1 MPLKLAIVGRPNVG
15 KSRLFNRLAGRTAA
29 IVHDTPGVT
38 RDRQAVDAE
47 YEGIALTL
55 IDTAGFED
63 AVTGSIAHRMTQQTI
78 TAIAEAEALLFLID
92 ARAGITAGDQIIAQT
107 LRKSGKP
114 VILAANKC
122 EGRVEI
128 PAEIYGLGLGDP
140 IRISAEHNLGMEDLV
155 AALEALVPKSQAED
169 EEEDGEQE
177 DEAYHEDIEE
187 EAEDVEEG
195 EQDDEDYHEDIDAED
210 EDEFSEDDE
219 PLEDITVN
227 YLDRPLRL
235 ALVGRPN
242 VGKSSLFNHLLGE
255 ERSLVG
261 PEAGLTRDSI
271 TAPWKAGDRDV
282 LLHDTAGLRKKARVA
297 GETLEEMSVAS
308 TLEAIRFA
316 DCVIVMIDAN
326 APFEKQDL
334 TIADLIAREG
344 RAIVFAVNK
353 WDLLENK
360 AGGISRMREKLDRLL
375 PQIAGAPLI
384 ATSARTGEG
393 IDRLADAVTEAD
405 KAWNTR
411 ISTSTLNRFLEGA
424 LQRHATPAI
433 SGRRVRIRYMTQR
446 KARPPSFTLFGNQL
460 DALPEAYLRYLSN
473 GLRENFNLKGTPLRF
488 SVRNSK
494 NPYAPKPK
502 K

>member
-1 MPLKLAIVGRPNVG
+1 MPLILAIVGRPNVG
-15 KSRLFNRLAGRTAA
+15 KSRLFNRLAGRSAA

-38 RDRQAVDAE
+38 RDRQAVDAV
-47 YEGIALTL
+47 YDGLSLRL

-63 AVTGSIAHRMTQQTI
+63 AASGSVAHRMTKQTI
-78 TAIAEAEALLFLID
+78 AAIAEAEAILFVID
-92 ARAGITAGDQIIAQT
+92 ARAGITAGDQMIAQA

-122 EGRVEI
+122 EGRVTP
-128 PAEIYGLGLGDP
+128 PAEAWGLGLGDP
-140 IRISAEHNLGMEDLV
+140 IAISAEHNLGMAELV
-155 AALEALVPKSQAED
+155 DALAPLAPKAELPEEED
-169 EEEDGEQE
+169 EEEFF
-177 DEAYHEDIEE
+177 
-187 EAEDVEEG
+187 
-195 EQDDEDYHEDIDAED
+195 D
-210 EDEFSEDDE
+210 EDEETEGEAPVVD
-219 PLEDITVN
+219 

-242 VGKSSLFNHLLGE
+242 VGKSSLFNQLLGE

-261 PEAGLTRDSI
+261 PEAGLTRDAI
-271 TAPWKAGDRDV
+271 TAPWKAGERDV

-360 AGGISRMREKLDRLL
+360 AGAISRLREKLDRLL
-375 PQIAGAPLI
+375 PQVAGAPLV

-393 IDRLADAVTEAD
+393 IDRLETAITEAD
-405 KAWNTR
+405 RAWNTR
-411 ISTSTLNRFLEGA
+411 IPTSPLNRFLAEA

-460 DALPEAYLRYLSN
+460 DALPEAYQRYLQN
-473 GLRENFNLKGTPLRF
+473 GLRETFGLVGTPLRF

-494 NPYAPKPK
+494 NPYATK

>member
-1 MPLKLAIVGRPNVG
+1 MVLKLAIVGRPNVG
-15 KSRLFNRLAGRTAA
+15 KSRLFNRIAGRTAA

-38 RDRQAVDAE
+38 RDRQAVEAV
-47 YEGIALTL
+47 YEGLSLTL
-55 IDTAGFED
+55 IDTAGFEEG
-63 AVTGSIAHRMTQQTI
+63 VTGSIPNRMTAQTL

-92 ARAGITAGDQIIAQT
+92 ARAGVTAGDEIIAQA

-122 EGRVEI
+122 EGRVTP
-128 PAEIYGLGLGDP
+128 PAEAWGLGLGEALA
-140 IRISAEHNLGMEDLV
+140 ISAEHNLGMENLV
-155 AALEALVPKSQAED
+155 AALEPLAGILPVDDA
-169 EEEDGEQE
+169 
-177 DEAYHEDIEE
+177 
-187 EAEDVEEG
+187 
-195 EQDDEDYHEDIDAED
+195 DDEDFEE
-210 EDEFSEDDE
+210 EEEFSEDDE
-219 PLEDITVN
+219 PEEDVVVN

-242 VGKSSLFNHLLGE
+242 VGKSSLFNNLLGE
-255 ERSLVG
+255 DRSLTG
-261 PEAGLTRDSI
+261 PEAGLTRDAI

-316 DCVIVMIDAN
+316 DCVIVMIDAT

-344 RAIVFAVNK
+344 RAIVFAINK

-360 AGGISRMREKLDRLL
+360 AGAISRMREKLDRLL
-375 PQIAGAPLI
+375 PQVAGAPLI

-393 IDRLADAVTEAD
+393 LDRLEAAIAEAD
-405 KAWNTR
+405 TAWNTR
-411 ISTSTLNRFLEGA
+411 ISTATLNRFLGEA

-473 GLRENFNLKGTPLRF
+473 GLREAFNLKGTPLRF

-494 NPYAPKPK
+494 NPYAPKK
-502 K
+502 R

>member
-1 MPLKLAIVGRPNVG
+1 MPLILAIVGRPNVG
-15 KSRLFNRLAGRTAA
+15 KSRLFNRLAGRAAA

-38 RDRQAVDAE
+38 RDRQAVDAV
-47 YEGIALTL
+47 YDGLSLRL

-63 AVTGSIAHRMTQQTI
+63 AASGSVAHRMTKQTI
-78 TAIAEAEALLFLID
+78 AAIAQAEAILFVID
-92 ARAGITAGDQIIAQT
+92 ARAGITAGDQMIAQA

-122 EGRVEI
+122 EGRVTP
-128 PAEIYGLGLGDP
+128 PAEAWGLGLGEP
-140 IRISAEHNLGMEDLV
+140 IAISAEHNLGMAELADALAPLAPKAELPDEDS
-155 AALEALVPKSQAED
+155 EEDFED
-169 EEEDGEQE
+169 EEEM
-177 DEAYHEDIEE
+177 
-187 EAEDVEEG
+187 EG
-195 EQDDEDYHEDIDAED
+195 EA
-210 EDEFSEDDE
+210 
-219 PLEDITVN
+219 PVVA

-242 VGKSSLFNHLLGE
+242 VGKSSLFNQLLGE

-261 PEAGLTRDSI
+261 PEAGLTRDAI
-271 TAPWKAGDRDV
+271 TAPWKVGERANQMREV

-316 DCVIVMIDAN
+316 DCVIVMIDAT

-360 AGGISRMREKLDRLL
+360 AGAISRLREKLDRLL
-375 PQIAGAPLI
+375 PQVAGAPLV

-393 IDRLADAVTEAD
+393 IDRLEAAIAEAD
-405 KAWNTR
+405 RAWNTR
-411 ISTSTLNRFLEGA
+411 IPTSPLNRFLAEA

-460 DALPEAYLRYLSN
+460 DALPEAYQRYLQN
-473 GLRENFNLKGTPLRF
+473 GLRETFGLAGTPIRF

-494 NPYAPKPK
+494 NPYAK
-502 K
+502 KR

>member
-47 YEGIALTL
+47 YEGLALRL

-63 AVTGSIAHRMTQQTI
+63 AATGSIANRMTRQTL

-92 ARAGITAGDQIIAQT
+92 ARAGVTAGDQIIAQA

-122 EGRVEI
+122 EGRVTPPPE
-128 PAEIYGLGLGDP
+128 AYGLGLGEP
-140 IRISAEHNLGMEDLV
+140 IAISAEHNLGMENIV
-155 AALEALVPKSQAED
+155 AALETLAPARDAEEQEEQETD
-169 EEEDGEQE
+169 EE
-177 DEAYHEDIEE
+177 
-187 EAEDVEEG
+187 
-195 EQDDEDYHEDIDAED
+195 
-210 EDEFSEDDE
+210 EFSEDDE
-219 PLEDITVN
+219 PEDDIVVN

-242 VGKSSLFNHLLGE
+242 VGKSSLFNQLLGE
-255 ERSLVG
+255 ERSLTG

-271 TAPWKAGDRDV
+271 TAPWKAGMRDV

-297 GETLEEMSVAS
+297 DESLEEMSAAS

-316 DCVIVMIDAN
+316 DCVIVMIDAT

-344 RAIVFAVNK
+344 RAIVFAINK

-375 PQIAGAPLI
+375 PQVAGAPLV

-393 IDRLADAVTEAD
+393 LDRLEAAVTEAD
-405 KAWNTR
+405 RAWNSR
-411 ISTSTLNRFLEGA
+411 VSTATLNRFLEEA

-460 DALPEAYLRYLSN
+460 DALPEAYLRYLQN
-473 GLRENFNLKGTPLRF
+473 GLREAFDLKGTPLRF

-494 NPYAPKPK
+494 NPYATK

>member
-1 MPLKLAIVGRPNVG
+1 MPLVLAIVGRPNVG
-15 KSRLFNRLAGRTAA
+15 KSRLFNRLAGRSAA

-38 RDRQAVDAE
+38 RDRQAVDAV
-47 YEGIALTL
+47 YDGLSLRL

-63 AVTGSIAHRMTQQTI
+63 AQSGSVAHRMTRQTLA
-78 TAIAEAEALLFLID
+78 AIAEAQAMLFLID
-92 ARAGITAGDQIIAQT
+92 ARDGITAGDQMIAEA

-122 EGRVEI
+122 EGRTLP
-128 PAEIYGLGLGDP
+128 PAEAWGLGLGEP
-140 IRISAEHNLGMEDLV
+140 IAISAEHNLGMAELAD
-155 AALEALVPKSQAED
+155 ALGSLAPKAELPDDED
-169 EEEDGEQE
+169 EEEFLD
-177 DEAYHEDIEE
+177 EE
-187 EAEDVEEG
+187 EETEG
-195 EQDDEDYHEDIDAED
+195 EAPVIA
-210 EDEFSEDDE
+210 
-219 PLEDITVN
+219 

-242 VGKSSLFNHLLGE
+242 VGKSSLFNQLLGE

-271 TAPWKAGDRDV
+271 TAPWRAGEREV

-316 DCVIVMIDAN
+316 DCVIVMIDAT

-344 RAIVFAVNK
+344 RAIVFAANK
-353 WDLLENK
+353 WDLLPNK
-360 AGGISRMREKLDRLL
+360 AGAISRLREKLDRLL
-375 PQIAGAPLI
+375 PQVIGAPLV

-393 IDRLADAVTEAD
+393 IERLEAAVREAD
-405 KAWNTR
+405 RAWNTR
-411 ISTSTLNRFLEGA
+411 IPTSPLNRFLEQA

-460 DALPEAYLRYLSN
+460 DALPEAYQRYLQN
-473 GLRENFNLKGTPLRF
+473 GLRETFSLAGTPIRF

-494 NPYAPKPK
+494 NPYARK

>member
-1 MPLKLAIVGRPNVG
+1 MPLTLAIVGRPNVG
-15 KSRLFNRLAGRTAA
+15 KSRLFNRLAGRAAA

-38 RDRQAVDAE
+38 RDRQAVEAVFD
-47 YEGIALTL
+47 GLSLRL
-55 IDTAGFED
+55 IDTAGFEE
-63 AVTGSIAHRMTQQTI
+63 AAAGSVAHRMTKQTLA
-78 TAIAEAEALLFLID
+78 AIAEAEALLFVID
-92 ARAGITAGDQIIAQT
+92 ARDGLTAGDQIIAEA

-122 EGRVEI
+122 EGRVTP
-128 PAEIYGLGLGDP
+128 PAEAWGLGFGEPLA
-140 IRISAEHNLGMEDLV
+140 ISAEHNIGMAELAD
-155 AALEALVPKSQAED
+155 ALTPLAPKALIPDEED
-169 EEEDGEQE
+169 EED
-177 DEAYHEDIEE
+177 EDIE
-187 EAEDVEEG
+187 DG
-195 EQDDEDYHEDIDAED
+195 DAED
-210 EDEFSEDDE
+210 EIEGEA
-219 PLEDITVN
+219 PVAH

-242 VGKSSLFNHLLGE
+242 VGKSSLFNQLLGE

-261 PEAGLTRDSI
+261 PEAGLTRDAI
-271 TAPWKAGDRDV
+271 TAPWKAGERDV

-297 GETLEEMSVAS
+297 GEILEEMSVAS

-316 DCVIVMIDAN
+316 DCVIVMIDAT

-334 TIADLIAREG
+334 AIADLIAREG

-360 AGGISRMREKLDRLL
+360 AGAISRMREKLDRLL
-375 PQIAGAPLI
+375 PQVAGAPLI

-393 IDRLADAVTEAD
+393 LERLEAAVAEAD

-411 ISTSTLNRFLEGA
+411 VPTGVLNRFLEQA

-460 DALPEAYLRYLSN
+460 DALPEAYLRYLQN
-473 GLRENFNLKGTPLRF
+473 GLRETFALKGTPLRF

-494 NPYAPKPK
+494 NPYSK
-502 K
+502 KK

>member
-1 MPLKLAIVGRPNVG
+1 MALKLAIVGRPNVG
-15 KSRLFNRLAGRTAA
+15 KSRLFNRIAGRTAA

-38 RDRQAVDAE
+38 RDRQAVDAV
-47 YEGIALTL
+47 YEGLSLTL
-55 IDTAGFED
+55 IDTAGFEEG
-63 AVTGSIAHRMTQQTI
+63 ATGSIPNRMTKQTL
-78 TAIAEAEALLFLID
+78 TAIAEAEVLLFLID
-92 ARAGITAGDQIIAQT
+92 ARAGVTAGDQIIAEA

-122 EGRVEI
+122 EGRVTP
-128 PAEIYGLGLGDP
+128 PAEAWGLGLGEAMA
-140 IRISAEHNLGMEDLV
+140 ISAEHNLGMENLV
-155 AALEALVPKSQAED
+155 AALEPLAGVLPAD
-169 EEEDGEQE
+169 DT
-177 DEAYHEDIEE
+177 
-187 EAEDVEEG
+187 
-195 EQDDEDYHEDIDAED
+195 DDEDFEE
-210 EDEFSEDDE
+210 EEEFSEEDE
-219 PLEDITVN
+219 PEEDVVVN

-242 VGKSSLFNHLLGE
+242 VGKSSLFNNLLGE
-255 ERSLVG
+255 DRSLTG

-393 IDRLADAVTEAD
+393 LDRLEAAIAEAD
-405 KAWNTR
+405 TAWNTR
-411 ISTSTLNRFLEGA
+411 ISTATLNRFLGEA

-473 GLRENFNLKGTPLRF
+473 GLREAFNLKGTPLRF

-494 NPYAPKPK
+494 NPYAPNKH
-502 K
+502 

>member
-1 MPLKLAIVGRPNVG
+1 MTLKLAIVGRPNVG

-38 RDRQAVDAE
+38 RDRQAVEAV

-55 IDTAGFED
+55 IDTAGFEEG
-63 AVTGSIAHRMTQQTI
+63 VSGSIPNRMTRQTL

-92 ARAGITAGDQIIAQT
+92 ARAGVTAGDEIIAEA

-122 EGRVEI
+122 EGRVEP
-128 PAEIYGLGLGDP
+128 PAEAWGLGLGEALA
-140 IRISAEHNLGMEDLV
+140 ISAEHNLGMEDIV
-155 AALEALVPKSQAED
+155 AALETLGPAAKP
-169 EEEDGEQE
+169 EEEQEQE
-177 DEAYHEDIEE
+177 DS
-187 EAEDVEEG
+187 
-195 EQDDEDYHEDIDAED
+195 DE
-210 EDEFSEDDE
+210 EFSEDDE
-219 PLEDITVN
+219 LEEDVVVN

-242 VGKSSLFNHLLGE
+242 VGKSSLFNNLLGE
-255 ERSLVG
+255 DRSLTG
-261 PEAGLTRDSI
+261 PEAGLTRDAI
-271 TAPWKAGDRDV
+271 TAPWKAGERDV

-316 DCVIVMIDAN
+316 DCVIVMIDAC

-344 RAIVFAVNK
+344 RAIVFAINK

-360 AGGISRMREKLDRLL
+360 AGAISRMREKLDRLL
-375 PQIAGAPLI
+375 PQVAGAPLI

-393 IDRLADAVTEAD
+393 LDRLEAAIAEAD
-405 KAWNTR
+405 TAWNTR
-411 ISTSTLNRFLEGA
+411 ISTATLNRFLGEA

-473 GLRENFNLKGTPLRF
+473 GLREAFNLKGTPLRF

-494 NPYAPKPK
+494 NPYATK

>member
-1 MPLKLAIVGRPNVG
+1 MPLTLAIVGRPNVG
-15 KSRLFNRLAGRTAA
+15 KSRLFNIMAGRAAA

-38 RDRQAVDAE
+38 RDRQSLDAE
-47 YEGIALTL
+47 FAGLALTL
-55 IDTAGFED
+55 VDTAGFED
-63 AVTGSIAHRMTQQTI
+63 AASGSIAHRMTKQTL
-78 TAIAEAEALLFLID
+78 TAIADAEALLFVID
-92 ARAGITAGDQIIAQT
+92 ARDGVTAGDQIIAQA

-122 EGRVEI
+122 EGRIAPPPES
-128 PAEIYGLGLGDP
+128 YGWGFGEPLA
-140 IRISAEHNLGMEDLV
+140 ISAEHNLGMEGLADALQLLAGPS
-155 AALEALVPKSQAED
+155 AA
-169 EEEDGEQE
+169 EEM
-177 DEAYHEDIEE
+177 
-187 EAEDVEEG
+187 DVEP
-195 EQDDEDYHEDIDAED
+195 DDM
-210 EDEFSEDDE
+210 EFTEDDE
-219 PLEDITVN
+219 PEEEVVVN

-242 VGKSSLFNHLLGE
+242 VGKSSLFNQLLGE
-255 ERSLVG
+255 ERALTG
-261 PEAGLTRDSI
+261 PEAGLTRDAV
-271 TAPWKAGDRDV
+271 TAPWKAGARDV
-282 LLHDTAGLRKKARVA
+282 LLHDTAGLRKKARMA

-308 TLEAIRFA
+308 TLDAIRFA
-316 DCVIVMIDAN
+316 DCVVVMIDAT

-360 AGGISRMREKLDRLL
+360 AGAISRMRERLDRLL
-375 PQIAGAPLI
+375 PQVAGAPLI

-393 IDRLADAVTEAD
+393 IERLETAIAEAD

-411 ISTSTLNRFLEGA
+411 ISTATLNRFLGEA

-460 DALPEAYLRYLSN
+460 DSLPEAYLRYLQN
-473 GLRENFNLKGTPLRF
+473 GLREGFGLKGTPLRF

-494 NPYAPKPK
+494 NPYAGK